1 MNSKDN
7 SILEPILNLYLK
19 KDYTASIEELLKV
32 KDQIDPGLFHYNL
45 GSLQLKTK
53 SLGEAR
59 YNLEMARFEGFES
72 AEVFHNLS
80 MLENTLGI
88 DDLSTSQDYFDQAIV
103 FFKFQPSALY
113 VSCSLL
119 ILLIALSAKKFLKAS
134 KSTYISLILIACLP
148 VIFKLQLV
156 DRWQIAFA
164 KEKARVF
171 SGPSEVFTDS
181 GELVD
186 GTKLLIGKSSGKWYF
201 VERPRHLSGWI
212 NSEELRIIGQ
222 KDNL

>member
-7 SILEPILNLYLK
+7 SILEPIFNLYLK
-19 KDYTASIEELLKV
+19 KDYSASIEELIKV
-32 KDQIDPGLFHYNL
+32 KDKLDPGLFYYNL

-53 SLGEAR
+53 HLGEAR
-59 YNLEMARFEGFES
+59 YNLEMARYEGFES

-80 MLENTLGI
+80 LLESTLGI
-88 DDLSTSQDYFDQAIV
+88 DDLSTSKDYFDQTIV
-103 FFKFQPSALY
+103 FLKFQPTAMYISI
-113 VSCSLL
+113 SLL
-119 ILLIALSAKKFLKAS
+119 LIIAALSAKKFLKAS
-134 KSTYISLILIACLP
+134 RGIYASLLIISCLP
-148 VIFKLQLV
+148 LLIKLEIV
-156 DRWQIAFA
+156 DRWKVAFA

-181 GELVD
+181 GELTD

-212 NSEELRIIGQ
+212 NSEELRIIGE
-222 KDNL
+222 KE